1 MPSVIGRFVSFFSKF
16 SDDII
21 SDNTTLSLLGFGISI
36 PTVLFP
42 GIAETRADTELVFLA
57 ISSDKL
63 TIFDTFTPGAGS
75 NSYKETTGPLLTF
88 LIFPSIPKSK
98 RIFSIKSALGSFV
111 LLLLI
116 VVVFFERRFKEG
128 KAYFLEFF
136 SIIF

>member
-1 MPSVIGRFVSFFSKF
+1 MLSEGLFPSSKF

-63 TIFDTFTPGAGS
+63 TIFDTFTLA
-75 NSYKETTGPLLTF
+75 LVQ
-88 LIFPSIPKSK
+88 IH
-98 RIFSIKSALGSFV
+98 IKKQQV
-111 LLLLI
+111 
-116 VVVFFERRFKEG
+116 R
-128 KAYFLEFF
+128 Y
-136 SIIF
+136 